1 MKSKSKD
8 VQSAC
13 ITECRIA
20 TNCPQG
26 GDSGHGGRTVFE
38 LTNLGG
44 TDLSV
49 SLDDDNGNYR
59 EFNDVTTVRI
69 RLGGDCEAE
78 NLCRLLRWAANEL
91 ENMMDE
97 NSDEYAKRL
106 NVKDP
111 FAPNE
116 DSSS

>member
-1 MKSKSKD
+1 MRSKSKE
-8 VQSAC
+8 VTSAC

-26 GDSGHGGRTVFE
+26 GDSGHGGQTVFE
-38 LTNLGG
+38 LTDLAG

-49 SLDDDNGNYR
+49 SIGDGKGNYR
-59 EFNDVTTVRI
+59 EFLGVITVRI
-69 RLGGDCEAE
+69 RLGGDCEAD

-91 ENMMDE
+91 ENMLDE
-97 NSDEYAKRL
+97 NRDELWKRL

-111 FAPNE
+111 STPN
-116 DSSS
+116 